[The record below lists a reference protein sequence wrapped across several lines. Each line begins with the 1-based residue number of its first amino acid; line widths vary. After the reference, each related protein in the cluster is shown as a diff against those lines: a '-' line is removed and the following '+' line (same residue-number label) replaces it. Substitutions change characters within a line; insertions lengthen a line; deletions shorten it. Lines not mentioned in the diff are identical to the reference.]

1 MVKILCP
8 DGEERHIDDVYD
20 AEYEHFPPVVIKALI
35 AGRGKKRK
43 RNENKK
49 PRFGVTRLT
58 GPCLRRSYYD
68 LVEEVPITLSKLW
81 IFSRG
86 HAIHNFFQEHL
97 DETEN
102 EIFLSQ
108 DFGLFDAIGY
118 VDVLSDN
125 VMYEFKTIQSIPDKP
140 KPEHLM
146 QIQSYYSMLSPDKQ
160 SKIKKLCIVY
170 FSLNKIKTYIVPKLD
185 MLNYLEAR
193 GSILA
198 NSLNTSIPPSR
209 EESYICNYCDF
220 KDMCFKRD
228 KDK

>member
-1 MVKILCP
+1 MVKIICP
-8 DGEERHIDDVYD
+8 DGEERHINDIYET
-20 AEYEHFPPVVIKALI
+20 EYEHFPPVVIKALI

-43 RNENKK
+43 RGKKK

-68 LVEEVPITLSKLW
+68 LVEEVPITLNKLW
-81 IFSRG
+81 IFARG

-125 VMYEFKTIQSIPDKP
+125 VMYEFKTIQTIPEKP
-140 KPEHLM
+140 KIEHIM
-146 QIQSYYSMLSPDKQ
+146 QLQSYYSMLDLEKQ

-170 FSLNKIKTYIVPKLD
+170 FSLNKIKTYEVPKLD

-193 GSILA
+193 GSVLA
-198 NSLNTSIPPSR
+198 NSLKISSPPPR

-220 KDMCFKRD
+220 KDICFKRD
-228 KDK
+228 KEL

>member
-1 MVKILCP
+1 MVKIICP
-8 DGEERHIDDVYD
+8 DGEERSVKDIYE
-20 AEYEHFPPVVIKALI
+20 AEYEHFPPVVIRALV
-35 AGRGKKRK
+35 AGRDKRKKRDS
-43 RNENKK
+43 NKK

-68 LVEEVPITLSKLW
+68 LIEEVPISLDKLW

-97 DETEN
+97 EEHEN

-118 VDVLSDN
+118 VDVLSDD
-125 VMYEFKTIQSIPDKP
+125 VMYEFKTTERIPEKP
-140 KPEHLM
+140 KIEHIM
-146 QIQSYYSMLSPDKQ
+146 QIQSYYSMMKPENQ

-170 FSLNKIKTYIVPKLD
+170 FSLNKIKTYEVPKINT
-185 MLNYLEAR
+185 LNYLEAR
-193 GSILA
+193 GSVLA
-198 NSLNTSIPPSR
+198 QSLKTLTPPSR

-220 KDMCFKRD
+220 KDICFGRD
-228 KDK
+228 KEI

>member
-8 DGEERHIDDVYD
+8 DGEERHIKDIFN

-35 AGRGKKRK
+35 AGRDKKRK
-43 RNENKK
+43 RSKKK

-68 LVEEVPITLSKLW
+68 LVEEVPITLKKLW

-97 DETEN
+97 DETES
-102 EIFLSQ
+102 EIFLSK

-118 VDVLSDN
+118 VDVLSN
-125 VMYEFKTIQSIPDKP
+125 NIMYEFKTIQRIPDKP
-140 KPEHLM
+140 KIEHIM
-146 QIQSYYSMLSPDKQ
+146 QIQSYYSMLPPEKQ
-160 SKIKKLCIVY
+160 SSIKKLSIIY
-170 FSLNKIKTYIVPKLD
+170 FSLNEIRNYDVPKVN

-193 GSILA
+193 GSVLA
-198 NSLNTSIPPSR
+198 NALKINLPPQR
-209 EESYICNYCDF
+209 EESYICNFCEF
-220 KDMCFKRD
+220 KDICFKRD

>member
-1 MVKILCP
+1 MVKIICP
-8 DGEERHIDDVYD
+8 DGEERHIDDIYEV
-20 AEYEHFPPVVIKALI
+20 EYEHFPPVVIKALI

-43 RNENKK
+43 RGNKK

-68 LVEEVPITLSKLW
+68 LVEEVPITLNKLW
-81 IFSRG
+81 IFARG

-125 VMYEFKTIQSIPDKP
+125 VMYEFKTTQSIPEKP
-140 KPEHLM
+140 KIDHIM
-146 QIQSYYSMLSPDKQ
+146 QIQSYYSMLDPEKQ
-160 SKIKKLCIVY
+160 SEIKKLCIVY
-170 FSLNKIKTYIVPKLD
+170 FSLNKIKTYEVPKLN

-193 GSILA
+193 GSVLA
-198 NSLNTSIPPSR
+198 NSLKISSPPPR

-220 KDMCFKRD
+220 KDICFKRD
-228 KDK
+228 KDL